1 MQRVEPARLPEPSGG
16 CVTGGREAAA
26 EVAILPGQ
34 EGGDPEARYP
44 HAVGTSQGHDE
55 AVSPPAPEPQ
65 AVSGQHSRGWS
76 TQLCR
81 TLLSM

>member
-1 MQRVEPARLPEPSGG
+1 M
-16 CVTGGREAAA
+16 TGGREVAA
-26 EVAILPGQ
+26 EVAVLPGQ
-34 EGGDPEARYP
+34 EGRDPEAHYS
-44 HAVGTSQGHDE
+44 HTGGTSQGHDE
-55 AVSPPAPEPQ
+55 AVSPPAPEPR